1 MSNYSSINLTPSPS
15 DRKIYVPFIRK
26 LGAFTFID
34 PLSPPSVWMS
44 YLVAPYLGARRTLP
58 SPKLVSDSESLVV
71 VFNAIISAEWHL
83 RFLRLLSTGAA
94 FEVAAA
100 ANAASFLSVD
110 DDDVVMAPSLTFAA
124 DRS

>member
-1 MSNYSSINLTPSPS
+1 
-15 DRKIYVPFIRK
+15 
-26 LGAFTFID
+26 
-34 PLSPPSVWMS
+34 MS

-100 ANAASFLSVD
+100 ATAASFLSVD